1 MGAILQREYRRC
13 EKCGKTMRAFTGEY
27 KIFCNECNEKASI
40 RHTMKYQNVWDKL
53 KDKIYEEVLNDKN
66 SQEAII
72 VYDSV
77 LKMMRELETKFDI

>member
-1 MGAILQREYRRC
+1 MNKIIEREIRKC
-13 EKCGKTMRAFTGEY
+13 EKCNSVFKAFVGNY
-27 KIFCNECNEKASI
+27 KLFCDECNEKASI

-77 LKMMRELETKFDI
+77 LKIMRELEKGL